1 MTVIEFLDE
10 LINEYEIET
19 NDPDIKT
26 FQDVKDYI
34 QDLEKENKTL
44 KEVIEIKNNNYS
56 IAREYTEKLKKR
68 IKELKNGN

>member
-10 LINEYEIET
+10 LINEYEIESDSPESK
-19 NDPDIKT
+19 N

-34 QDLEKENKTL
+34 VNLEKENQTL
-44 KEVIEIKNNNYS
+44 KEIIEIKTNNLS
-56 IAREYTEKLKKR
+56 VARDYTQKLKNR

>member
-44 KEVIEIKNNNYS
+44 KEIIEIKNNNYT